1 MNFALK
7 KIGVAAAICFLLCA
21 CENRHDVETLEQ
33 ETERIHDDAM
43 RDMAEMNRIGRSLK
57 KDTTGTANRR
67 DSIAAVLLQMTDAE
81 ADMMAWMTGYRAPKD
96 KPKAEAIQ
104 YLTDQ
109 KTKIEQNHKDIRAAL
124 EAGKTLVKK

>member
-1 MNFALK
+1 MNLALK
-7 KIGVAAAICFLLCA
+7 KIGVAAAICFLLFA
-21 CENRHDVETLEQ
+21 CENRHDVEILEQ

-57 KDTTGTANRR
+57 KDTAGTANRR

-96 KPKAEAIQ
+96 KPKVEAIQ

-109 KTKIEQNHKDIRAAL
+109 KTKIEQNQKDIRAAL

>member
-1 MNFALK
+1 MNHSAK
-7 KIGVAAAICFLLCA
+7 KIGLAVALGLFLFS
-21 CENRHDVETLEQ
+21 CESRHDLEILEQ

-57 KDTTGTANRR
+57 KDTAGTVTRR
-67 DSIAAVLLQMTDAE
+67 DSIAAALLQMTDAE

-104 YLTDQ
+104 YLTEQ
-109 KTKIEQNHKDIRAAL
+109 KTKIEQNQKDIRAAL